1 MTWPRAARWL
11 DRLNGV
17 IGLVAIAV
25 VLTKVGFYV
34 PTLVDESLSFL
45 VRGIG
50 ALFLLQELARPL
62 TPLRSGRWR
71 EHLQER
77 HTELLAAALIAVA
90 EILHLANRRG
100 SEVADASVLL
110 MGITQAVVLAR
121 LVIDWLRRSRWLSA
135 VGISPSRVFILSFCV
150 PIGLGTLALQ
160 LPRATYQG
168 ISWMDALFT
177 VVSAVCVTGLAT
189 VDVPATFTWLG
200 QGIILALIQIGGLGI
215 MTLTLTLGTMLSAGL
230 GIRERTLLADWLSE
244 DRIGSV
250 RMLLL
255 RIAAFTITIELVGAA
270 LLFAAMP
277 PGTAGLWQRMWY
289 ALFHAVSAFCNA
301 GFSLFSASMYDPAL
315 QGQWSHQATIMG
327 LIVLGGL
334 GFPVL
339 SDLWDAAL
347 ARRRGY
353 SPGRRLLSVTTRLV
367 LVSTVVLLAAGTLGI
382 WGIERQASLA
392 GLSASESW
400 WHAAFWSVTARTAG
414 FNAWPTEALSSLGSL
429 FMMALMWI
437 GGSPMSTAG
446 GAKTLTV
453 AVLLLAVRA
462 VALGKNRI
470 EIFGREVPAQSVL
483 RAATVATGGVLVV
496 CVGAALLMILEPGHR
511 TLDLAFEA
519 VSAWGTVGLSRAL
532 TPQLSEASKLVVVG
546 LMFVG
551 RMGILTMLAA
561 IGAHRK
567 QFDYKLLPE
576 NIPIS

>member
-1 MTWPRAARWL
+1 MTWPRAGRWL

-34 PTLVDESLSFL
+34 PLYADELL
-45 VRGIG
+45 NATVRLIG
-50 ALFLLQELARPL
+50 ALFLVQELARPL
-62 TPLRSGRWR
+62 TPLRAGTWR
-71 EHLQER
+71 EHLRER
-77 HTELLAAALIAVA
+77 HTELLAAALIAVG
-90 EILHLANRRG
+90 EMLQLLNQQG
-100 SEVADASVLL
+100 SVLADASVFL
-110 MGITQAVVLAR
+110 MGVTQAVVLAR
-121 LVIDWLRRSRWLSA
+121 LAIDWLRRSRWLSSM
-135 VGISPSRVFILSFCV
+135 GISPSRVFILSFCV
-150 PIGLGTLALQ
+150 PIALGTLALQ
-160 LPRATYQG
+160 MPRATYQG
-168 ISWMDALFT
+168 IAWVDALFT

-189 VDVPATFTWLG
+189 VDVPSTFTFLG
-200 QGIILALIQIGGLGI
+200 QAIILALIQVGGLGI

-250 RMLLL
+250 RTLLL
-255 RIAAFTITIELVGAA
+255 RIATFTFIIEMAGAVV
-270 LLFAAMP
+270 LFINLPSAPMD
-277 PGTAGLWQRMWY
+277 LWQRVWY
-289 ALFHAVSAFCNA
+289 SLFHAVSAFCNA
-301 GFSLFSASMYDPAL
+301 GFSIFSGNLYEPVV
-315 QGQWSHQATIMG
+315 QGQWLHQGTIMV

-339 SDLWDAAL
+339 SDLWDAMQ

-367 LVSTVVLLAAGTLGI
+367 LASTALLLLGGTLGM
-382 WGIERQASLA
+382 WWFERSVSMAAVAPLEQ
-392 GLSASESW
+392 W

-414 FNAWPTEALSSLGSL
+414 FNAWPTESLSSLGSL
-429 FMMALMWI
+429 FMMALMWV

-446 GAKTLTV
+446 GAKTLTI
-453 AVLLLAVRA
+453 AVLFLSMRA
-462 VALGKNRI
+462 VALGKARI
-470 EIFGREVPAQSVL
+470 EVFGREVPAASVL
-483 RAATVATGGVLVV
+483 KAASVATGGMLVV
-496 CVGAALLMILEPGHR
+496 CLGALALIALEPAR
-511 TLDLAFEA
+511 SALDLCFEA